1 MQKIISIDSIK
12 PNPNNPRKVD
22 KTKFKQLVKS
32 IQEFPDMLHLRPL
45 VVNED
50 MVIIGGNMR
59 LKACKELGF
68 KEIPV
73 IISNLDEQKQKEF
86 IIKDNISFGIWDWDL
101 LANEWEVEELIEWG
115 LDLPLDFADEEEDSK
130 PIDKMTKNITLKY
143 SIEEADRIEA
153 ELYRIASTLEQAVQI
168 LLQK

>member
-1 MQKIISIDSIK
+1 MQKIIPIDSIK

-50 MVIIGGNMR
+50 MVVIGGNMR

-68 KEIPV
+68 QVLPV
-73 IISNLDEQKQKEF
+73 IISDLDEQKQKEF
-86 IIKDNISFGIWDWDL
+86 TLKDNISFGIWDWDI

-115 LDLPLDFADEEEDSK
+115 LDLPLDFADEEEDSN

-153 ELYRIASTLEQAVQI
+153 ELYNIAPTLEQAIQI
-168 LLQK
+168 LLQ

>member
-1 MQKIISIDSIK
+1 MQKIISIDTIK

-50 MVIIGGNMR
+50 MVVIGGNMR

-86 IIKDNISFGIWDWDL
+86 IIKDNVSFGIWDWDI
-101 LANEWEVEELIEWG
+101 LANEWEVEELVEWG

-130 PIDKMTKNITLKY
+130 PIDRMTKNITLKY

-153 ELYRIASTLEQAVQI
+153 ELYNIAPTLEQAVQI
-168 LLQK
+168 LLQ

>member
-1 MQKIISIDSIK
+1 MHKIISIDIIK

-50 MVIIGGNMR
+50 MVVIGGNMR

-73 IISNLDEQKQKEF
+73 IISALDEQKQKEF

-101 LANEWEVEELIEWG
+101 LANEWEVEELVEWG

-153 ELYRIASTLEQAVQI
+153 ELYNIAPTLEQAVQI
-168 LLQK
+168 LLHK